1 MIQFDL
7 RIIFL
12 KWVGVYQP
20 PCSNRSGAVSFWGQS
35 CEGLSMMIATWQ
47 RPPSMMIHLT
57 GKPVWCFRGVSN
69 VESVVRK
76 AIRKAW
82 SAPFCRRKFA
92 QIGMIWNGQIRH
104 FCVKLG
110 EINCSYLHRSLVDG
124 WAKSVAVHEPH
135 MTYCMYIKIYIYI

>member
-1 MIQFDL
+1 MWFLSSSGCWTPNCHRYSGFWNAVIIYINVYQLGGGFNFLCSPRTLGFHDPFDL

-57 GKPVWCFRGVSN
+57 GKPVWCFRGVS
-69 VESVVRK
+69 
-76 AIRKAW
+76 
-82 SAPFCRRKFA
+82 KF
-92 QIGMIWNGQIRH
+92 GKL
-104 FCVKLG
+104 FVKLEAPLFAG
-110 EINCSYLHRSLVDG
+110 GNSHKLEWSGMDR
-124 WAKSVAVHEPH
+124 
-135 MTYCMYIKIYIYI
+135 